1 MSNINISLLYPNE
14 QAIDKKASGKD
25 SPNISMETLNSLD
38 LDYAL
43 DLQNSR
49 LCDIFT
55 MDKDVIEYR
64 QEVFKDLLNNDEL
77 CSLLGKLVPVL
88 SDISDIRRL
97 SENDESTDSYLYC
110 ITEIELYISAMEL
123 LYDGMKP
130 LKESIS
136 SRAFTQLYNRVNEL
150 TESEYYKDLNVR
162 LKELTKR
169 VREVKS
175 VTIGVNLDSRLQ
187 PESAGV
193 LSVNN
198 EKFKSGELLQKI
210 LRLDFK
216 NNEYTCIAS
225 MQPFKKGQSENQQT
239 ALTNAFNGALNDVFK
254 SSMRSWKKV
263 VSTYVYE
270 NADFLIN
277 LSPEI
282 EFVTKA
288 VELIKS
294 LEASG
299 NKLNFPE
306 ICDMGDKTFVANGL
320 YNPIVALKLGEKMV
334 ENDFSFDEKGMFYVL
349 SGPNRGGKSV
359 ITCAVGHVFA
369 LAQLG
374 LPVSATYAK
383 ISPVDGI
390 FTHFPVS
397 ADDTIDKGR
406 LGEECARLDE
416 IFGEITENSLVLLD
430 ESLSSTGSYEASY
443 IASEVLCGLS
453 ISKCRGI
460 FSTHLHELGSMIDS
474 INLKCQKDG
483 GAKIDTLVAGMEDG
497 ERSFIISRQKPDGK
511 SYASDIASK
520 YGISFEQII
529 KKIQK
534 NN

>member
-1 MSNINISLLYPNE
+1 MSNTSISLLYPNE
-14 QAIDKKASGKD
+14 QAIDKKASGQD
-25 SPNISMETLNSLD
+25 TPNISTEVLDSLD
-38 LDYAL
+38 LDYAIN
-43 DLQNSR
+43 LQNSR

-55 MDKDVIEYR
+55 MDKEVIEYR
-64 QEVFKDLLNNDEL
+64 QEVFTDLLNNEEL
-77 CSLLGKLVPVL
+77 SSLLTKLVPVL

-97 SENDESTDSYLYC
+97 SESDDSTDSYLYC
-110 ITEIELYISAMEL
+110 ITEIELYITAMEL
-123 LYDGMKP
+123 LYEGMTPIKDT
-130 LKESIS
+130 LS
-136 SRAFTQLYNRVNEL
+136 SRAFSQLYERVKEL
-150 TESEYYKDLNVR
+150 TESDYYRDLNER
-162 LKELTKR
+162 LRELTKR

-210 LRLDFK
+210 LRLDFR
-216 NNEYTCIAS
+216 NNEYTCIAM
-225 MQPFKKGQSENQQT
+225 MQSFKKGQSENQQT

-263 VSTYVYE
+263 VSAYVYD

-282 EFVTKA
+282 EFVIKA
-288 VELIKS
+288 VELIKTLESSGNS
-294 LEASG
+294 LE
-299 NKLNFPE
+299 FPQ
-306 ICDMGDKTFVANGL
+306 ICDMSEKVFEVKGI

-334 ENDFSFDEKGMFYVL
+334 ENDFSFDENGMFYVL

-374 LPVSATYAK
+374 LPVSASYARL
-383 ISPVDGI
+383 SPVDGI

-416 IFGEITENSLVLLD
+416 IFESITENSLVLLD

-443 IASEVLCGLS
+443 IASEVLSGLS

-460 FSTHLHELGSMIDS
+460 FSTHLHELGAMIEQ
-474 INLKCQKDG
+474 INEKCTKDG
-483 GAKIDTLVAGMEDG
+483 GAKIDTLVAGMEGG

-511 SYASDIASK
+511 SYASDIAAK

-529 KKIQK
+529 KKIKK